1 MKSDIHLTAE
11 NFDPIAPDMATVNAL
26 IHQEIT
32 SPIALIQTIAQ
43 HLIKSG
49 GKRLRPRLVLLSAHA
64 LGKIESNEAHE
75 LAVIL
80 EFIHSATLLHDD
92 VIDHSTQ
99 RRGKATANAIWDN
112 TAAVLVGDFLYSRA
126 FQILARR
133 SNIPVMK
140 VLANATNRLSEAEV
154 LQLSFT
160 HHPDMSE
167 QQYFNVI
174 DGKTAQ
180 LYAAA
185 AQVGA
190 ILATDN
196 NEKQLALRQF
206 GWHLG
211 MAFQII
217 DDLLDYS
224 AKQNTLGKNLG
235 DDLAEGKTTLPLI
248 YALKNANVAQQK
260 TIRDAIIH
268 SDTSQFS
275 EIVVILEE
283 TRALEL
289 STAAAHQFAQ
299 KARLDLAIVANSPY
313 KTALLELTCFVLER
327 EY

>member
-1 MKSDIHLTAE
+1 MTSSTLNPGI
-11 NFDPIAPDMATVNAL
+11 FDSIAPDMAAVNSL
-26 IHQEIT
+26 IIQEIA
-32 SPIALIQTIAQ
+32 SPIPLIQEIAQ

-49 GKRLRPRLVLLSAHA
+49 GKRLRPMVVLLSARA
-64 LGKIESNEAHE
+64 LDCNEPTEVHE

-92 VIDHSTQ
+92 VIDESTQ
-99 RRGKATANAIWDN
+99 RRGQATANAIWDN
-112 TAAVLVGDFLYSRA
+112 SAAVLVGDFLYSRA

-140 VLANATNRLSEAEV
+140 VLADATNRLSEAEV

-160 HHPDMSE
+160 NNPDITE
-167 QQYFNVI
+167 QNYFDVI

-190 ILATDN
+190 MVAADDA
-196 NEKQLALRQF
+196 EKQMALRNF

-217 DDLLDYS
+217 DDVLDYS
-224 AKQNTLGKNLG
+224 AKQDKLGKNLG

-248 YALKNANVAQQK
+248 YALKNANLTQQK
-260 TIRDAIIH
+260 IIRDAIIN
-268 SDTSQFS
+268 SDQSQFS
-275 EIVVILEE
+275 EIIGILNE
-283 TRALEL
+283 TKALEL
-289 STAAAHQFAQ
+289 SAQTAYRFAQ
-299 KARLDLAIVANSPY
+299 KAQKDLSIIQDSPY
-313 KTALLELTCFVLER
+313 KTALLELTGFVLNR
-327 EY
+327 DY

>member
-1 MKSDIHLTAE
+1 MTSSIL
-11 NFDPIAPDMATVNAL
+11 NPGVFDSIAPDMAAVNRL
-26 IHQEIT
+26 IIQEIA
-32 SPIALIQTIAQ
+32 SPIPLIQEIAQ
-43 HLIKSG
+43 HLIESG
-49 GKRLRPRLVLLSAHA
+49 GKRLRPMVVLLSARA
-64 LGKIESNEAHE
+64 LDCNELTEAHE

-99 RRGKATANAIWDN
+99 RRGQATANAIWDN

-140 VLANATNRLSEAEV
+140 VLADATNRLSEAEV

-160 HHPDMSE
+160 NNPDITE
-167 QQYFNVI
+167 QNYFDVI

-190 ILATDN
+190 MVATDDA
-196 NEKQLALRQF
+196 EKQMALRNF

-217 DDLLDYS
+217 DDVLDYS
-224 AKQNTLGKNLG
+224 AKADKLGKNLG

-248 YALKNANVAQQK
+248 YALKNANSAQQK
-260 TIRDAIIH
+260 MIRDAIIH
-268 SDTSQFS
+268 SDKSRFA
-275 EIVVILEE
+275 EIIEILKE
-283 TRALEL
+283 TKALEL
-289 STAAAHQFAQ
+289 SAETAYRFAQ
-299 KARLDLAIVANSPY
+299 KAQADLAIIKNSPY
-313 KTALLELTCFVLER
+313 KTALFELTQFVLAR

>member
-1 MKSDIHLTAE
+1 MTSALSPGI
-11 NFDPIAPDMATVNAL
+11 FDAVAPDMAAINKL
-26 IHQEIT
+26 IIQEIA
-32 SPIALIQTIAQ
+32 SSVPLIQEIAQ

-49 GKRLRPRLVLLSAHA
+49 GKRLRPMLVALSARA
-64 LGKIESNEAHE
+64 VKDAESAEAHE

-80 EFIHSATLLHDD
+80 EFIHTATLLHDD

-99 RRGKATANAIWDN
+99 RRGQATANAIWDN

-140 VLANATNRLSEAEV
+140 VLADATNRLSEAEV
-154 LQLSFT
+154 LQLSFVNN
-160 HHPDMSE
+160 PDIDE
-167 QQYFNVI
+167 QNYFDVI

-190 ILATDN
+190 IVATSDA
-196 NEKQLALRQF
+196 EKQMALRNF

-217 DDLLDYS
+217 DDVLDYS
-224 AKQNTLGKNLG
+224 AKQDKLGKNLG

-248 YALKNANVAQQK
+248 YALKSANAAQQK
-260 TIRDAIIH
+260 MIRDAIIH
-268 SDTSQFS
+268 SEKSRFA
-275 EIVVILEE
+275 EIIGILKE
-283 TRALEL
+283 TNALEL
-289 STAAAHQFAQ
+289 SAQTAFQFAQ
-299 KARLDLAIVANSPY
+299 KAQADLSIIEDSPY
-313 KTALLELTCFVLER
+313 KTALLELTQFVLAR